1 MSPQLIQAALAL
13 LPSGQSVVV
22 ALDTTRLGPWEVG
35 LAGIVVAGR
44 PLPIG
49 WAVLPAPW
57 PKGRFRTTPVAL
69 IQRLQTAFP
78 PGVPWSLVADR
89 GVPSA
94 LLFAPRRQGHT
105 GLSVRLRLSDWGTGA
120 GV

>member
-49 WAVLPAPW
+49 
-57 PKGRFRTTPVAL
+57 
-69 IQRLQTAFP
+69 
-78 PGVPWSLVADR
+78 
-89 GVPSA
+89 
-94 LLFAPRRQGHT
+94 
-105 GLSVRLRLSDWGTGA
+105 
-120 GV
+120 